1 VRGPAIVEEPT
12 AATVVPVGWTL
23 WTEHGGHLV
32 VQGGDD
38 DDG

>member
-12 AATVVPVGWTL
+12 STTVVPVGWTL
-23 WTEHGGHLV
+23 WTEQAGHLV
-32 VQGGDD
+32 LHGGDG